1 MKKFKLTLKSGKERY
16 KISDDT
22 LEELTQKLVNKNVS
36 FEKLEID
43 HRHKICEVPDCNNN
57 ATHGQHEIGQVVKSL
72 RNIGSVR
79 GVMKAKKHLKE
90 SNKNS
95 IRRCSL

>member
-57 ATHGQHEIGQVVKSL
+57 ATHGQHEKVNGKIIEHWKC
-72 RNIGSVR
+72 
-79 GVMKAKKHLKE
+79 KE
-90 SNKNS
+90 CYEQS
-95 IRRCSL
+95 

>member
-1 MKKFKLTLKSGKERY
+1 VKKFKLTLKSGKERY

-57 ATHGQHEIGQVVKSL
+57 ATHGQHEIRQGGKIIKEHWKCK
-72 RNIGSVR
+72 RCYER
-79 GVMKAKKHLKE
+79 DRKA
-90 SNKNS
+90 
-95 IRRCSL
+95 RRVFL